1 MDTFKSNVIKGTES
15 QSSSRTDLSS
25 NQFKDSICDVVKFSI
40 CSLSSIK
47 LRLIYPEVYHASFRE
62 NHIKQMVEH
71 FDLPDKVLSPMSEFT
86 LEDEFTFLS
95 SIKQNLACGPLKL
108 VEELVLLSLK
118 SGTYDARA
126 HYLNIEVAESL
137 GVPRDLIEI
146 HCESVYDQLLKA
158 RSAQLEDE
166 TDLES
171 ESYKKK
177 RDTKKKIKKYFAIGL
192 ASIGGGAVI
201 GVTGG
206 LAAPI
211 VASAFAGVLGAGTV
225 VMSSVATGVVGSLFG
240 VAGAGLTAS
249 KMNKRIGDLEE
260 FAFQSLNP
268 DCDQTSLTITI
279 AISGWIADE
288 SPQQFAKPWKYLR
301 HTKEQYCLCYES
313 KYLLELSRAM
323 DYLLSF
329 VVSYATQE
337 ALKYTFLAS
346 VMAAIA
352 WPTALISM
360 ANIIDNPWDCCIGRS
375 AEAGKHLA
383 DVLMTRQQGR
393 RPASL
398 IGFSLGARVIF
409 FCLQELAQRKD
420 SEGMIGDVVLLG
432 APVTASPDQWRPLRR
447 IVSGRIINGYSSSD
461 WLLKFLYRTSSA
473 AIRVA
478 GLQPLTLDSGAEPA
492 SDSSAARR
500 KQPAESKT
508 KADRD
513 MVKNV
518 DLTPLVS
525 GHMDYYKKLTE
536 ILDYVKIRTAASAP
550 ADLSLQVLAGAGRSG
565 SVLTPVDG
573 NSSQATSGLGITL
586 SSSATEVSI
595 TSLTNRRSFSMSTLA
610 AWRVDGIE
618 QREDERRSPG
628 AIVVG
633 QPEMSNVK
641 LDAASSLPAA
651 ARRSPSSF
659 PDGRCHPTG
668 IMASQLAQASLHT
681 STPTGSGVANGSQ
694 LSSYTPTVARY
705 RSRSI

>member
-1 MDTFKSNVIKGTES
+1 MDITTKNVILNDAKS
-15 QSSSRTDLSS
+15 QSSSKTDLSANS
-25 NQFKDSICDVVKFSI
+25 FKENLCDVVKFSI

-47 LRLIYPEVYHASFRE
+47 LKQLYPEVYHQSFRE
-62 NHIKQMVEH
+62 NHVKQMALH
-71 FDLPDKVLSPMSEFT
+71 FDLPDKVLSPLSEFT
-86 LEDEFTFLS
+86 AEDEFTFLS
-95 SIKQNLACGPLKL
+95 SIKQNLVCEPLRL
-108 VEELVLLSLK
+108 IEELILLSLAT
-118 SGTYDARA
+118 GTYDARA
-126 HYLNIEVAESL
+126 HYLNIEVAKSL
-137 GVPRDLIEI
+137 GVPRELVEI
-146 HCESVYDQLLKA
+146 HCESIYDQLLKA
-158 RSAQLEDE
+158 QSMQVGDE
-166 TDLES
+166 NDPES

-211 VASAFAGVLGAGTV
+211 VASAFAGVLGAGSV

-301 HTKEQYCLCYES
+301 NTKEQYCLCYES

-393 RPASL
+393 RPATL

-461 WLLKFLYRTSSA
+461 WLLKFLYRTSTA

-478 GLQPLTLDSGAEPA
+478 GLQPLSLQTGSADAAKPA
-492 SDSSAARR
+492 DCQKAGRT
-500 KQPAESKT
+500 KT
-508 KADRD
+508 KVDRD

-536 ILDYVKIRTAASAP
+536 ILDYVNIRTAASST
-550 ADLSLQVLAGAGRSG
+550 DELSLQVSGGAGELEPTTDAG
-565 SVLTPVDG
+565 
-573 NSSQATSGLGITL
+573 SSQATSGLGLTL
-586 SSSATEVSI
+586 SASNTEVSI
-595 TSLTNRRSFSMSTLA
+595 TSLTNRPSFSMSTLDRIGRS
-610 AWRVDGIE
+610 WSSH
-618 QREDERRSPG
+618 SPG
-628 AIVVG
+628 AILASRQG
-633 QPEMSNVK
+633 EMSNVR
-641 LDAASSLPAA
+641 LEAAQTGSHGQTSRRCRSAA
-651 ARRSPSSF
+651 
-659 PDGRCHPTG
+659 G
-668 IMASQLAQASLHT
+668 IMAYQRAWASLQ
-681 STPTGSGVANGSQ
+681 PAIPAQSGAVNGSQ
-694 LSSYTPTVARY
+694 LSQRAEASGRY
-705 RSRSI
+705 RSRSF